1 MQTISRDGVTLHVDV
16 SGAADGFPIIFANS
30 LGTDLRVWDLLLPYL
45 GDGYRIIRFDKRG
58 HGLSDC
64 PDAPYSIDDLALDV
78 IAVADAFDV
87 TGAAFVGLSIGGLIG
102 QAVALKR
109 PDLVSSLVLM
119 DTAAKIGEADMWNA
133 RVAALRDGGIE
144 GIAEAVLDRWF
155 ATALRNDPVALA
167 PWRNML
173 VRSPLEGYIGC
184 CQAIAAADYRAAAA
198 QVDVPVMAMVGADDL
213 ATAPDV
219 VRATAELYG
228 AAFHVL
234 PDAGHLPCVEQPQA
248 VARLIT
254 EFLERTLICCLHFGV
269 GLFCQFYG
277 MVRARN
283 PRINR
288 NVLKRLKHVLFG
300 CAGPRGGANVH
311 RDFFE
316 IAERRQQGQ
325 RQHRPFTAAD
335 CVRRPDI
342 APSALGDQGLK
353 LQIKVR
359 FCRLGA
365 INMGV
370 AQNLATRFHSS
381 VIAIRHFVS
390 FPKIQ

>member
-1 MQTISRDGVTLHVDV
+1 MQTISRDGVTLHVAV

-45 GDGYRIIRFDKRG
+45 GDGYRFIRFDKRG

-64 PDAPYSIDDLALDV
+64 PDAPYTIDDLALDA

-102 QAVALKR
+102 QALALKR

-133 RVAALRDGGIE
+133 RVSALRDGGIE

-155 ATALRNDPVALA
+155 APALRNDPVALA

-173 VRSPLEGYIGC
+173 VRTPLEGYVGC
-184 CQAIAAADYRAAAA
+184 CQAIAGADYRAPAA

-228 AAFHVL
+228 AAFHIL

-248 VARLIT
+248 VARLII
-254 EFLERTLICCLHFGV
+254 EFLERTH
-269 GLFCQFYG
+269 
-277 MVRARN
+277 
-283 PRINR
+283 
-288 NVLKRLKHVLFG
+288 NV
-300 CAGPRGGANVH
+300 
-311 RDFFE
+311 
-316 IAERRQQGQ
+316 
-325 RQHRPFTAAD
+325 
-335 CVRRPDI
+335 
-342 APSALGDQGLK
+342 
-353 LQIKVR
+353 
-359 FCRLGA
+359 
-365 INMGV
+365 
-370 AQNLATRFHSS
+370 
-381 VIAIRHFVS
+381 
-390 FPKIQ
+390 

>member
-1 MQTISRDGVTLHVDV
+1 MQTISRDGVTLHVAV

-64 PDAPYSIDDLALDV
+64 LDAPYSIDDLALDA

-133 RVAALRDGGIE
+133 RVAALTDGGIE

-155 ATALRNDPVALA
+155 APALRNDPVALA

-173 VRSPLEGYIGC
+173 VRTPLEGYIGC

-219 VRATAELYG
+219 VRATAELYD
-228 AAFHVL
+228 AAFHIL

-254 EFLERTLICCLHFGV
+254 EFLERT
-269 GLFCQFYG
+269 
-277 MVRARN
+277 
-283 PRINR
+283 R
-288 NVLKRLKHVLFG
+288 NV
-300 CAGPRGGANVH
+300 
-311 RDFFE
+311 
-316 IAERRQQGQ
+316 
-325 RQHRPFTAAD
+325 
-335 CVRRPDI
+335 
-342 APSALGDQGLK
+342 
-353 LQIKVR
+353 
-359 FCRLGA
+359 
-365 INMGV
+365 
-370 AQNLATRFHSS
+370 
-381 VIAIRHFVS
+381 
-390 FPKIQ
+390 